1 MKEKVP
7 RRLEVAETQ
16 HLPTTAQTR
25 TIIPTA
31 PTFLDDNLSFYVVVT
46 QDAAEKGS
54 FSAVSRF

>member
-16 HLPTTAQTR
+16 HLPTTAQR